1 MNLNSSSRGG
11 VPQISVYPDLK
22 KIADA
27 GTSVQEIAVTLRT
40 SLEGMSSTKFKD
52 EGEEYDI
59 KVFLT
64 DETIK
69 SYEDVGNIPIATK
82 AGVFPLSHFADIQYT
97 TGFSKI
103 LRNDRETVIEF
114 TGDVA
119 DGYAQSDITNVIAA
133 ITGKLDFPFGY
144 SYEQAGNSKEM
155 GKTIK
160 QMLFVF
166 VIAIVLT
173 YMLLAAILENLW
185 QPVLILFT
193 VPLALIGVVA
203 VYLLTGKAMNF
214 VGMMSIVMLVGM
226 VVNNAILI
234 LDYANQL
241 RREGKSMQEALI
253 IACPE
258 KLKAIIMSN
267 VATILGL
274 LPMALGL
281 GTQGAEM
288 RQPMGLVSVGGLITS
303 TILTLFM
310 TPASQFLFAGRKKKK
325 KAEVAAEGADK

>member
-1 MNLNSSSRGG
+1 
-11 VPQISVYPDLK
+11 
-22 KIADA
+22 
-27 GTSVQEIAVTLRT
+27 
-40 SLEGMSSTKFKD
+40 MSTTKFKD
-52 EGEEYDI
+52 QGEEYDI
-59 KVFLT
+59 KLFLT
-64 DETIK
+64 DDTIK
-69 SYEDVGNIPIATK
+69 SYEDVGNIPVSTK

-103 LRNDRETVIEF
+103 IRSDRETVIEF
-114 TGDVA
+114 TGDIA
-119 DGYAQSDITNVIAA
+119 QGYAQSDITNA
-133 ITGKLDFPFGY
+133 IGEITSKLDFPFGY

-155 GKTIK
+155 GKTIR

-203 VYLLTGKAMNF
+203 VYLITGKAMNF

-241 RREGKSMQEALI
+241 RRDGKSMQEALI

-310 TPASQFLFAGRKKKK
+310 TPASQFLFAGRKKK
-325 KAEVAAEGADK
+325 AQTAVAAEGADK

>member
-1 MNLNSSSRGG
+1 
-11 VPQISVYPDLK
+11 
-22 KIADA
+22 
-27 GTSVQEIAVTLRT
+27 
-40 SLEGMSSTKFKD
+40 
-52 EGEEYDI
+52 
-59 KVFLT
+59 
-64 DETIK
+64 
-69 SYEDVGNIPIATK
+69 
-82 AGVFPLSHFADIQYT
+82 
-97 TGFSKI
+97 
-103 LRNDRETVIEF
+103 
-114 TGDVA
+114 
-119 DGYAQSDITNVIAA
+119 
-133 ITGKLDFPFGY
+133 
-144 SYEQAGNSKEM
+144 M

-241 RREGKSMQEALI
+241 RRNGKSMQEALI

-325 KAEVAAEGADK
+325 KNQIAEVAAEGADK